1 VSQLK
6 WSNEE
11 RDMLWSVSGNSS
23 SLWDLSEGKK
33 RFVHAGHL
41 EQINQM
47 DLHPFEAMSV
57 ASVDNSNDIHVFQP
71 TPNIKN

>member
-1 VSQLK
+1 
-6 WSNEE
+6 
-11 RDMLWSVSGNSS
+11 MLWSVSGSS
-23 SLWDLSEGKK
+23 CSMWDLSERKK
-33 RFVHAGHL
+33 RWVHAGHL

-47 DLHPFEAMSV
+47 DLHPFEPMSV

>member
-1 VSQLK
+1 MK

-11 RDMLWSVSGNSS
+11 KDLLWSVSASS
-23 SLWDLSEGKK
+23 ISLWDLAEGKK

-41 EQINQM
+41 EQINQI
-47 DLHPFEAMSV
+47 DLHPFEPMTV

-71 TPNIKN
+71 TPNATNN